1 MNARAREALN
11 PERSEGS
18 ATLRGGGSF
27 GASAPQDQRAR
38 EIELLLLTMLAAVPL
53 YGTQTIS
60 APPLIAFHLAMAAI
74 VFRVVTGRSAE
85 LIPSIVMRSLG
96 IAYVFFYIVDAAV
109 ISRSAISASTHLV
122 LFIAVYQAMEASKQR
137 IEAQRLLTASLIFV
151 ASVATSTHIAI
162 LPFVVLFG
170 FMLFRQLIHLSH
182 RDSLEAAQARA
193 IEPPSKRAAAFYLW
207 GTTAIGIF
215 LFPILPRVRN
225 PIVPGLIASLNSA
238 STGLSDTINLNEQR
252 TITPDATVV
261 SRVWMSQEA
270 IPFFTPLRLRGMIYE
285 RFEKNKWF
293 QGPRD
298 MTSVE
303 MHNGAARIARPSG
316 FTRRVT
322 VQQRFLVGARLF
334 LPVGTYEIVGIPQ
347 VYEYPRRDIYT
358 AWQTRGDVINY
369 DVWMAWSTTP
379 LRVQRIAVANY
390 PVTPAV
396 RAMAQQLAGGQTDP
410 MKQAARIE
418 SYLSTHFQYVP
429 DPSKIGRP
437 MSVDDFLLREHRGH
451 CEYFAAGMVALM
463 TALDVPARIVGGFYG
478 GNLNPLTGYF
488 VVRRE
493 DAHAWVEVFDGN
505 GWRTFDPTPPSLR
518 PGNAQSGLIRAYAAA
533 LSDSV
538 NYFWDRYILTFGLGD
553 QITLAVELI
562 SRTRQTLRSLNQS
575 AKQTASKALSLRYL
589 ATLAAFVALA
599 LIAFWIAQRRRPAF
613 DLLCDHLRAHGINV
627 GPAMTMEEALIE
639 LHRAKPEVAAALAPL
654 IALYEEERFS
664 AHSVAAREVIRRRL
678 SELRS
683 VRA

>member
-1 MNARAREALN
+1 MNA
-11 PERSEGS
+11 
-18 ATLRGGGSF
+18 
-27 GASAPQDQRAR
+27 RAR
-38 EIELLLLTMLAAVPL
+38 EIELLFLTMLAAVPL

-74 VFRVVTGRSAE
+74 VFRVMTGRSPE
-85 LIPSIVMRSLG
+85 LIPSPVMRSLG
-96 IAYVFFYIVDAAV
+96 IAYVFFYVVDAAV

-122 LFIAVYQAMEASKQR
+122 LFIAAYQAIEASKQR

-162 LPFVVLFG
+162 LPFVLLFG

-193 IEPPSKRAAAFYLW
+193 IEPPSKRAAGFYLC

-225 PIVPGLIASLNSA
+225 PIVPGLVASLNSA
-238 STGLSDTINLNEQR
+238 STGLSDTINLDEQR

-285 RFEKNKWF
+285 RFDKNKWF

-298 MTSVE
+298 MASVE

-316 FTRRVT
+316 FTRRAT

-334 LPVGTYEIVGIPQ
+334 LPVGTYEIDGIPQ

-369 DVWMAWSTTP
+369 DVWMAWSTSP

-396 RAMAQQLAGGQTDP
+396 RAMALELAGGQTDP

-429 DPSKIGRP
+429 DPSKIGRR

-463 TALDVPARIVGGFYG
+463 TALDAPARIVGGFYG

-488 VVRRE
+488 IVRRE

-518 PGNAQSGLIRAYAAA
+518 PGNAQSGLIRAYVAA

-538 NYFWDRYILTFGLGD
+538 NFFWDRYILTFGLAD
-553 QITLAVELI
+553 QVTLAAELI

-575 AKQTASKALSLRYL
+575 AKQTASRALSLRYL
-589 ATLAAFVALA
+589 ATLAAFVGLA

-613 DLLCDHLRAHGINV
+613 DLLCDHLRAHGIHV
-627 GPAMTMEEALIE
+627 GAAMTMEEALIE